1 MGDFGEGERLLSV
14 SVSVLD
20 FFMCDEAEL
29 LINGLAYILT

>member
-1 MGDFGEGERLLSV
+1 MGILGRASDCCLS
-14 SVSVLD
+14 LCPCLI